1 MKIAFEVPMEV
12 VEMVEMVEVAI
23 YPDLARQSVLITGGG
38 SGIGADIARA
48 FMAQGSRVAI
58 LDYDAD
64 LLARMSNS
72 LPGLETALVDVRDIA
87 ALRVACQDLAQR
99 CGGFHTLVNN
109 VASDER
115 HHWQDITPEYW
126 DDRININLRPGFF
139 AAQCLA
145 PAMIDLGG
153 GAIINLGSTSWMI
166 KGKNYPVY
174 ATCKSAMN
182 GLTRSLA
189 REFGAHRIR
198 VNTVV
203 PGWVMTERQ
212 LALWVDAEGER
223 AIEQNQCLPGRLQ
236 GSDIAQ
242 MVLFLASAASRMIT
256 AQEFVV
262 DAGWT

>member
-1 MKIAFEVPMEV
+1 M
-12 VEMVEMVEVAI
+12 EVAI
-23 YPDLARQSVLITGGG
+23 YPDLAKQSVLITGGG
-38 SGIGADIARA
+38 SGIGADTARA
-48 FMAQGSRVAI
+48 FMAQGARVAI
-58 LDYDAD
+58 IDYDPG
-64 LLARMSNS
+64 LLAKVSSS
-72 LPGLETALVDVRDIA
+72 LPGLETAMVDVRDIT
-87 ALRVACQDLAQR
+87 ALRAACQDLALR
-99 CGGFHTLVNN
+99 CGPFHTLVNN
-109 VASDER
+109 VANDER
-115 HHWQDITPEYW
+115 HHWRDITPEYW
-126 DDRININLRPGFF
+126 DDRVNINLRPSFF

-145 PAMIDLGG
+145 PAMAELGG

-166 KGKNYPVY
+166 KGKNFPVY

-189 REFGAHRIR
+189 REFGQHGIR

-223 AIEQNQCLPGRLQ
+223 AMAENQCLPGRLL

>member
-1 MKIAFEVPMEV
+1 MD
-12 VEMVEMVEVAI
+12 VAI
-23 YPDLARQSVLITGGG
+23 YPDLAKQSVLITGGG

-48 FMAQGSRVAI
+48 FMAQGARVAI
-58 LDYDAD
+58 IDYDPA
-64 LLARMSNS
+64 LLVKMSAS
-72 LPGLETALVDVRDIA
+72 LPGLETAMVDVRDIN
-87 ALRVACQDLAQR
+87 ALRAACQDLASR
-99 CGGFHTLVNN
+99 CGPFHTLVNN
-109 VASDER
+109 VANDER

-126 DDRININLRPGFF
+126 DDRVNINLRPSFF
-139 AAQCLA
+139 AAQSLA
-145 PAMIDLGG
+145 PAMAELGG

-166 KGKNYPVY
+166 KGKNFPVY

-189 REFGAHRIR
+189 REFGHHGIR

-223 AIEQNQCLPGRLQ
+223 AMAENQCLPGRLL